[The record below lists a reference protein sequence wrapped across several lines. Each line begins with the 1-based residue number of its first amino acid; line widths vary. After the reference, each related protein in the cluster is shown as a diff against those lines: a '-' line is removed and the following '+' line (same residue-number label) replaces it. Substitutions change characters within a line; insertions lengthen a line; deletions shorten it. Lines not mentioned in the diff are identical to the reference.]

1 MIDGRPRVEV
11 LSFVGCPNAEP
22 ALALVRRVSAELGI
36 DADVETIEVE
46 NADQADDLRFLGS
59 PSIRVDGRDVEPGAD
74 NRSDLAFSCRVYSSE
89 SGLKGQPDERWLRDA
104 FQSSKL
110 KPTDESR

>member
-74 NRSDLAFSCRVYSSE
+74 NRSDFAFSCRVYSSE